1 MVRIKKLMLSVL
13 CLVSSVFFS
22 ACGISGPLYIAEDP
36 SAVMAGTRKAEVQ
49 TVTEEK
55 KDTKSDLS
63 SETYIESD
71 TADNDDNASV
81 RTQVVIKNPK

>member
-49 TVTEEK
+49 TEK